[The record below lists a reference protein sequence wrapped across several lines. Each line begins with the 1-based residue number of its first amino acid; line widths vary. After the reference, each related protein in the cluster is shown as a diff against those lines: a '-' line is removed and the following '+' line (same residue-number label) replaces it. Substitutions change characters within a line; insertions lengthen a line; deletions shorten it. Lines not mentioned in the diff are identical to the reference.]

1 MKTNKLPLQSWKP
14 RSYQEQAVKL
24 MVSQAAA
31 GLFLD
36 PGLGKTS
43 ITFAAF
49 RILRN
54 AGYVKKM
61 LVIAPLR
68 SVYMVWP
75 EERSKWFEFNDLRVH
90 VLHGK
95 GKDTMPDADA
105 YIINPEG
112 LDWVSGKLG
121 ALGVDMLVVD
131 ESTKFKHTNTQRF
144 KMLKALLPRFKR
156 RYILTGTPTPNGLM
170 DLFGQ
175 VYILDQGNA
184 LGRFITKFRNEYFF
198 QTGYGGYTWSP
209 KLDSM
214 ERVTQRVAPLV
225 LRMKAEDYLDMP
237 ELIYNDIYV
246 QLPAQTLERY
256 RKMENDF
263 FVALESDEIAAANA
277 AVASGKLRQI
287 ANGAL
292 YTGANREFTVL
303 HREKVTALADLVEQ
317 LAGSPLLVLY
327 EFDFDREMIQKELD
341 CPALHGGT
349 SPKSAN
355 QYINDFNE
363 GKLPVLI
370 GHPGSMGHGLN
381 LQGACHH
388 VCWYGLTWN
397 LEYYDQATRRV
408 YRQGQQSDRV
418 FVYRLAA
425 RDTIDE
431 VVLQTLAG
439 KDRRQAE
446 LLSNLERYRRAQN

>member
-1 MKTNKLPLQSWKP
+1 M
-14 RSYQEQAVKL
+14 
-24 MVSQAAA
+24 AA
-31 GLFLD
+31 
-36 PGLGKTS
+36 
-43 ITFAAF
+43 
-49 RILRN
+49 
-54 AGYVKKM
+54 
-61 LVIAPLR
+61 
-68 SVYMVWP
+68 
-75 EERSKWFEFNDLRVH
+75 
-90 VLHGK
+90 
-95 GKDTMPDADA
+95 
-105 YIINPEG
+105 
-112 LDWVSGKLG
+112 
-121 ALGVDMLVVD
+121 
-131 ESTKFKHTNTQRF
+131 
-144 KMLKALLPRFKR
+144 
-156 RYILTGTPTPNGLM
+156 
-170 DLFGQ
+170 
-175 VYILDQGNA
+175 
-184 LGRFITKFRNEYFF
+184 
-198 QTGYGGYTWSP
+198 
-209 KLDSM
+209 
-214 ERVTQRVAPLV
+214 
-225 LRMKAEDYLDMP
+225 
-237 ELIYNDIYV
+237 
-246 QLPAQTLERY
+246 
-256 RKMENDF
+256 
-263 FVALESDEIAAANA
+263 
-277 AVASGKLRQI
+277 
-287 ANGAL
+287 
-292 YTGANREFTVL
+292 
-303 HREKVTALADLVEQ
+303 VTALADLVEQ

-439 KDRRQAE
+439 KDKRQAE